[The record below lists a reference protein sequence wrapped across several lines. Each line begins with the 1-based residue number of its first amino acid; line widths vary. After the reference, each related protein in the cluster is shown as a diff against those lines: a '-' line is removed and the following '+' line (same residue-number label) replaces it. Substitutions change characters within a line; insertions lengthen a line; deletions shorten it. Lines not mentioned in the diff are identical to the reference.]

1 METTYNHLNQKW
13 EKSWQKEK
21 RLCTGRK
28 TQFRLIQNN
37 KPGGLENVCSNLCNT
52 SFDSENFVKNEG
64 KKTPDLEEYSLAV
77 ESQISEEYDTEV
89 SNQKCERTKNG
100 KKVREALHHFNKE
113 ELKKIAYP

>member
-13 EKSWQKEK
+13 EKSWQKK
-21 RLCTGRK
+21 WLCAGRK

-37 KPGGLENVCSNLCNT
+37 KPSGLENVCSNLCNT

-77 ESQISEEYDTEV
+77 ESQISEEYATEV
-89 SNQKCERTKNG
+89 SNRDFIEESNLEENKNN
-100 KKVREALHHFNKE
+100 KKNK
-113 ELKKIAYP
+113 